1 MSWVEIHGAMVGSG
15 FITTGAVLSSA
26 GVQFAATVGFKVS
39 KDEYDVIAKAFHDHS
54 NLFRNGLTVRGKKY
68 VAISANPRS
77 IHCKSGP
84 SGVICM
90 RALNCVLVG
99 LYFPPVTAPQA
110 VGAMETLADAI
121 NDGQY
126 RTEGEGATIQH

>member
-1 MSWVEIHGAMVGSG
+1 MQFQGPSM
-15 FITTGAVLSSA
+15 TTPTSFEMGCTFEERSSL
-26 GVQFAATVGFKVS
+26 QF
-39 KDEYDVIAKAFHDHS
+39 
-54 NLFRNGLTVRGKKY
+54 
-68 VAISANPRS
+68 SANPRS

-110 VGAMETLADAI
+110 VGTMEALADAI
-121 NDGQY
+121 NDGTY
-126 RTEGEGATIQH
+126 STDKES